1 MKQENIFIELP
12 ETVKLEIKE
21 LALLKSFK
29 VANDIL
35 DHNSIK
41 DALQL
46 LREVLEDTIKEY
58 EADKWFKNETTAK
71 EINELN
77 EVIQRIS
84 K

>member
-12 ETVKLEIKE
+12 EKVKLEIKE

-41 DALQL
+41 DSLQL
-46 LREVLEDTIKEY
+46 LREVLENTIKEY
-58 EADKWFKNETTAK
+58 EADKWFANESNTK
-71 EINELN
+71 KINELN
-77 EVIQRIS
+77 EVIQKRYD
-84 K
+84 